1 MNAAAEIVRRPRPRA
16 LLAVV
21 GVVLL
26 GLLGAAGLKS
36 RQDLLAARSR
46 EADLV
51 ARVADTEARIAA
63 LKRRIV
69 RLKDDP
75 VLVETIAREE
85 LGLVRPGDVV
95 VLYPEQGSPSQTA
108 SATPTVRPKP

>member
-1 MNAAAEIVRRPRPRA
+1 MNTAAEIVRRPRPRA
-16 LLAVV
+16 LLAIV
-21 GVVLL
+21 GFVLL

-51 ARVADTEARIAA
+51 ARVTDTEARIAA

-75 VLVETIAREE
+75 VLLETIAREE

-95 VLYPEQGSPSQTA
+95 VLYPEQPGAVSTA
-108 SATPTVRPKP
+108 ARPKP